1 MTTIF
6 SYIKNSF
13 KELKDNVSWTPRS
26 ELQRL
31 VTIVFVFSV
40 LFSIAIWGADTILS
54 KIVGIYFKI
63 ING

>member
-1 MTTIF
+1 MTAIF

-31 VTIVFVFSV
+31 VTVVFVFSII
-40 LFSIAIWGADTILS
+40 FSIAIWGADTVLS

>member
-1 MTTIF
+1 MTAIF

-31 VTIVFVFSV
+31 VTVVFVFSII
-40 LFSIAIWGADTILS
+40 FSIAIWGADTVLS
-54 KIVGIYFKI
+54 KIVGIYFEI